1 MKDKDFETK
10 SENPGPAIARRL
22 NPENDY
28 RPERLADL
36 LEGDDLKS
44 AQEWYDL
51 ALANLATTKAQA
63 FIRAIRSMYYEKDTA
78 RVMRNGPDPKSR
90 LFTADEMRIA
100 IQFFT
105 SKEIP
110 VEHITA
116 WGQGIN
122 PYLVGN
128 PADQDE
134 F

>member
-1 MKDKDFETK
+1 MIDKQFEMQTEK
-10 SENPGPAIARRL
+10 PGPAIAHRM

-36 LEGDDLKS
+36 LSGDDLKS
-44 AQEWYDL
+44 ALEWYDL
-51 ALANLATTKAQA
+51 AILVPGATRAQA
-63 FIRAIRSMYYEKDTA
+63 FVRAIMCMLWEKEQS
-78 RVMRNGPDPKSR
+78 RVMGSGPDPKSR

-110 VEHITA
+110 VEDITM
-116 WGQGIN
+116 WGQGID

-128 PADQDE
+128 PADLDE